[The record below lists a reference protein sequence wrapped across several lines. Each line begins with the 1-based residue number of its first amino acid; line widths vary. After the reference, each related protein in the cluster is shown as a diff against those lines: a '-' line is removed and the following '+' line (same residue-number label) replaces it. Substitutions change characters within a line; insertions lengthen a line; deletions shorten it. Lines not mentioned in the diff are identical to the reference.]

1 MDLRETSS
9 NNVIVQTDKTIVRSV
24 ILTFLS
30 VCFSKMTSA
39 YLSKLKSNYV
49 FFEFKLTKS

>member
-9 NNVIVQTDKTIVRSV
+9 NNVIVQADKTIVRSV